1 MDKVNNEEDTGVKE
15 ASSAS
20 KKGKMD
26 RRARRKSNIGTPTH
40 RLSES
45 SPQSSPTEEPIISN
59 QGWDN
64 SPGTDN
70 HVDQSSPEQEVI
82 SLPGE
87 ASPRTEARSSIL
99 AIGGKPKVV
108 VPSPKGRLKSVSL

>member
-1 MDKVNNEEDTGVKE
+1 MDKVNNEEDNGVKE

-108 VPSPKGRLKSVSL
+108 VPSPKGRFKSVSL